1 MNKNTTMPHKSP
13 TNVPFVRPALPH
25 KVIYTVLAVVFV
37 AIGVA
42 GLVIPIIPGI
52 LFIIGAIYLLS
63 KVSSR
68 VHSWSEQQ
76 AWMSPVRV
84 RMIQLG
90 GLRPLAKTRFVLLL
104 VAKQV
109 VTGLHAVTRTVSRY
123 WPQQS

>member
-1 MNKNTTMPHKSP
+1 MQQKSP

-25 KVIYTVLAVVFV
+25 KVIYTALALVFV
-37 AIGVA
+37 AVGIA

-104 VAKQV
+104 AAKQV
-109 VTGLHAVTRTVSRY
+109 VSGLHTVTKTISKY
-123 WPQQS
+123 WPRRG